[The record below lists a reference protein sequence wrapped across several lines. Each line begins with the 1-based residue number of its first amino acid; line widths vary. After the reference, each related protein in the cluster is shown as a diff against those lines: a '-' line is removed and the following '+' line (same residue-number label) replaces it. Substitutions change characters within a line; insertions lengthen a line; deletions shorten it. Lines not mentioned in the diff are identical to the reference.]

1 MRVASFPSIVA
12 AVALLGK
19 DADKIAMRQE
29 LTLTTSH
36 AIQGVLNAHAPAP
49 DLWVSNARLVH
60 YQSLLLN
67 LPCVKYHL
75 ASTLILA
82 TLLPILD
89 LDVIHGCST
98 VLSHIQNPRLDRQT
112 DRHPQAVDRN
122 DLHYG
127 WEQLHARW
135 NQLCRFCS
143 GGSQRYNIQSF
154 HPGLQLKKLN

>member
-1 MRVASFPSIVA
+1 MPSIVA
-12 AVALLGK
+12 AAVLLAK
-19 DADKIAMRQE
+19 DADKITMRQE

-36 AIQGVLNAHAPAP
+36 AIQGVFNARPPAP
-49 DLWVSNARLVH
+49 DLWISNVWLVH

-98 VLSHIQNPRLDRQT
+98 VLSHIQNPRLDRDRQT
-112 DRHPQAVDRN
+112 
-122 DLHYG
+122 
-127 WEQLHARW
+127 
-135 NQLCRFCS
+135 S
-143 GGSQRYNIQSF
+143 
-154 HPGLQLKKLN
+154 PGCMQE